1 LKLSKRQLLT
11 FISSMLIVL
20 LGLVSFNGS
29 KAEAANQN
37 IVDPIQTYT
46 YPEMVRDIKKIAE
59 AYPNAVRYKV
69 IGKSEY
75 GRDIYAVGIGNGS
88 ANVYIDGSHHA
99 REWLTTN
106 LNMYMINKYAHFYEN
121 NYNLDNYNVRN
132 VLNKTTLWFVPMVNP
147 DGVTL
152 QQSGLS
158 AFPKKDHAALIK
170 MNDGKTNFT
179 RWKANGK
186 GIDLN
191 RQYDADW
198 ENIWFNTGKPSWK
211 NYKGKAPETA
221 RETKAV
227 VNFIY
232 SIDPEMAVTYHSAG
246 KILYWN
252 FHQQSSEYYRD
263 LAYASELNELT
274 NYSLVR
280 PTPNPSGG
288 GLSDWFVIEFKRPGF
303 TPEIG
308 NYPGERHLPLSEFNK
323 TWQENRLVGLYVAS
337 EGYKL
342 YTKRLSESVKEVNLV
357 INDEKVSLSPSAI
370 LLNNRTMVPI
380 RGVFENL
387 GASVSYNAS
396 TKSVTVKKADTT
408 VKVKIGSP
416 TAYVNSKKVELDTSP
431 IILKGRTMIPLRF
444 VSEAIGASVK
454 WNTAE
459 RTAYITLSEQA
470 QNPETIK
477 SNSVNIIIDGEEQ
490 SFNPEAVV
498 QNGTTIVPL
507 RDILKNE
514 NPTYSWENGRLKV
527 EFAENTI
534 FMKNGTDTVEVNGET
549 INLGTSI
556 TSINGRT
563 MVPLVLL
570 MDILQWDWEWD
581 SATWTVTIAKPSTEA
596 TTIIEDVTDKGTV
609 TPDTDDSVEQTP
621 RQEAAPLENEKDEEN
636 VVDETTSYSL
646 PETDIEVEN
655 IETETINTKQE

>member
-1 LKLSKRQLLT
+1 MNVLKR
-11 FISSMLIVL
+11 
-20 LGLVSFNGS
+20 GLVAFASSIVILLLSLISFNEL
-29 KAEAANQN
+29 KVEAANQN

-46 YPEMVRDIKKIAE
+46 YDEMVRDIKEIAK
-59 AYPNAVRYKV
+59 AYPNAVQYKV

-75 GRDIYAVGIGNGS
+75 GRDIYAVGVGKGNAS
-88 ANVYIDGSHHA
+88 VYIDGSHHA

-106 LNMYMINKYAHFYEN
+106 LNMYMINKYAHFYEM

-170 MNDGKTNFT
+170 MNDGKTNFK

-221 RETKAV
+221 SETKSV
-227 VNFIY
+227 INFIY
-232 SIDPEMAVTYHSAG
+232 SIDPEMAITYHSAG

-263 LAYASELNELT
+263 LAYASELNKLT
-274 NYSLVR
+274 NYSLVK

-308 NYPGERHLPLSEFNK
+308 NYPGEINLPLSEFNK
-323 TWQENRLVGLYVAS
+323 TWDENRLVGLYAAS

-342 YTKRLSESVKEVNLV
+342 YKKRLTENVKEVNLV
-357 INDEKVSLSPSAI
+357 INNEKVSLSPSAI
-370 LLNNRTMVPI
+370 LLNNRSMVPI
-380 RGVFENL
+380 RGVFEKL

-396 TKSVTVKKADTT
+396 AKSVTVKKDDTT
-408 VKVKIGSP
+408 VEVTIGSP
-416 TAYVNSKKVELDTSP
+416 TAYVNNQKVQLDTSP
-431 IILKGRTMIPLRF
+431 IIFNGRTMIPLRF

-454 WNTAE
+454 WNSVE
-459 RTAYITLSEQA
+459 RTAYISLIEK
-470 QNPETIK
+470 PEEPKPAETHD
-477 SNSVNIIIDGEEQ
+477 VTIIIDGKQQ
-490 SFNPEAVV
+490 SFNPEAVI
-498 QNGTTIVPL
+498 QNGTVVVPL
-507 RDILKNE
+507 RDVLKDE
-514 NPTYSWENGRLKV
+514 TPTYLSENGKLKV
-527 EFAENTI
+527 EFAENTVLI
-534 FMKNGTDTVEVNGET
+534 ENGKDTAEVNGET
-549 INLGTSI
+549 IKLRIPTNI
-556 TSINGRT
+556 INGET
-563 MVPLVLL
+563 MIPLAFVTDLL
-570 MDILQWDWEWD
+570 DWQWEWD
-581 SATWTVTIAKPSTEA
+581 LDTKTVSIIKP
-596 TTIIEDVTDKGTV
+596 TTIIE
-609 TPDTDDSVEQTP
+609 
-621 RQEAAPLENEKDEEN
+621 
-636 VVDETTSYSL
+636 
-646 PETDIEVEN
+646 ETDSTSDVEVMKNDVESSF
-655 IETETINTKQE
+655 

>member
-1 LKLSKRQLLT
+1 LKLLKRRLWT
-11 FISSMLIVL
+11 FISSMLLVL
-20 LGLVSFNGS
+20 LGLISFNES

-46 YPEMVRDIKKIAE
+46 YPEMVRDIKKIAK
-59 AYPNAVRYKV
+59 AYPDVVQYKV

-75 GRDIYAVGIGNGS
+75 GRDIYAVGVGNGS

-106 LNMYMINKYAHFYEN
+106 LNMYMINKYAHFYEKE
-121 NYNLDNYNVRN
+121 YNLDNYNVRN
-132 VLNKTTLWFVPMVNP
+132 VLDKTTLWFVPMVNP

-158 AFPKKDHAALIK
+158 AFPKRDRAALIK
-170 MNDGKTNFT
+170 MNNGSTNFT
-179 RWKANGK
+179 RWKSNGK
-186 GIDLN
+186 GVDLN

-221 RETKAV
+221 SETKAV
-227 VNFIY
+227 VNFIH

-263 LAYASELNELT
+263 LAYASELNKLT

-342 YTKRLSESVKEVNLV
+342 YTKRIAENVKEVNLV
-357 INDEKVSLSPSAI
+357 INDEKASLSPSAI
-370 LLNNRTMVPI
+370 LFNNRTMVPI
-380 RGVFENL
+380 RGVFEEL

-396 TKSVTVKKADTT
+396 TKFVIVKKADTT

-416 TAYVNSKKVELDTSP
+416 MAYVNSKKVNLDTSP
-431 IILKGRTMIPLRF
+431 IIMKGRTMIPLRF

-454 WNTAE
+454 WNSSNG
-459 RTAYITLSEQA
+459 TAYISLVEK
-470 QNPETIK
+470 PEPIK
-477 SNSVNIIIDGEEQ
+477 TQPVTIIIDGEQQ

-498 QNGTTIVPL
+498 QNGSTIVPL
-507 RDILKNE
+507 RDILKDE
-514 NPTYSWENGRLKV
+514 NPTYSWENGKLKV
-527 EFAENTI
+527 GLLENI
-534 FMKNGTDTVEVNGET
+534 LLIENGTDIAEVNGET
-549 INLGTSI
+549 MKLGTATTAI
-556 TSINGRT
+556 DGRT
-563 MVPLVLL
+563 MVPLVFITDVLNW
-570 MDILQWDWEWD
+570 QWEWD
-581 SATWTVTIAKPSTEA
+581 SVTRTVSIITP
-596 TTIIEDVTDKGTV
+596 TTIIQETENISDKDAV
-609 TPDTDDSVEQTP
+609 VPDTDDSVEQ
-621 RQEAAPLENEKDEEN
+621 PLSQGADSQDTEEEILN
-636 VVDETTSYSL
+636 HPLAE
-646 PETDIEVEN
+646 
-655 IETETINTKQE
+655 ETEMIQTKPITNEQE